1 MIVEVS
7 VYLVS
12 KRILKSHVQAAA
24 KRRHLSVN
32 ESIRI
37 PGSQTREVLTKVAI
51 CFRDIQPENNLLPS
65 RNEPDVEGLSGSR
78 RKVVG
83 QGESSFFVPLS
94 YLVGDAAAAR
104 TSPSEIAVSFL
115 SAADSSSSVA

>member
-32 ESIRI
+32 E
-37 PGSQTREVLTKVAI
+37 LTLA
-51 CFRDIQPENNLLPS
+51 
-65 RNEPDVEGLSGSR
+65 
-78 RKVVG
+78 
-83 QGESSFFVPLS
+83 
-94 YLVGDAAAAR
+94 YLIGDAAAAR

>member
-1 MIVEVS
+1 MCPGFSYTAQE
-7 VYLVS
+7 
-12 KRILKSHVQAAA
+12 KAAIL
-24 KRRHLSVN
+24 RRHLSVN

>member
-24 KRRHLSVN
+24 IGRHLSVN